1 MNTIE
6 VTEPLETASRA
17 IADGEA
23 QIAHQ
28 RTLIARLEATAEDT
42 GEACALLNALVRRQ
56 AERLQ
61 NLAAIIRSFLRQR

>member
-1 MNTIE
+1 MDGIE

-17 IADGEA
+17 VAEGEA

-42 GEACALLNALVRRQ
+42 SEACALLNALAKRQ

-61 NLAAIIRSFLRQR
+61 DLAAIIRSFLPQR